1 MDDAAWLDSPAMLP
15 LVRRLASAVARRY
28 RLDEGTAGRLVS
40 EALSHD
46 HGLRRLVGQGLDA
59 SAIERTRAFQAAAT
73 VARRHVYHQLRRY
86 RRAEP
91 DGTLVGRLDG
101 WAAAPPAERQALLR
115 QLAAGHVST
124 LERLDS
130 VDDFHRQLFALVGSP
145 RSVLDVGCGLYPLLF
160 PFDGAGSG
168 VAAYAAVDK
177 HPGWVEA
184 VAAYAQARGD
194 GRLLPVRLDLAGGW
208 EPLPRP
214 AGLARF
220 DVALLLKLVPVLQR
234 QQRATLEVIRR
245 TPARMLVLTGS
256 VTSMTRRERVDRRER
271 AVLRRLVGSAGWP
284 VVGELDTEEEF
295 GLAVLTGEA

>member
-1 MDDAAWLDSPAMLP
+1 MAERPAEPPPDALVEQLLGPVLRRYRVDGETARRLVVEALARERD
-15 LVRRLASAVARRY
+15 LVRRLDAGGTRQFRTLSAAV
-28 RLDEGTAGRLVS
+28 
-40 EALSHD
+40 
-46 HGLRRLVGQGLDA
+46 
-59 SAIERTRAFQAAAT
+59 
-73 VARRHVYHQLRRY
+73 RRHVYHQLRRY
-86 RRAEP
+86 QREP
-91 DGTLVGRLDG
+91 ADGDDG
-101 WAAAPPAERQALLR
+101 GDAERLRASAAGPERERLLR
-115 QLAAGHVST
+115 SLASRHVST
-124 LERLDS
+124 RERLRELDA
-130 VDDFHRQLFALVGSP
+130 FHRQLFALIGRP
-145 RSVLDVGCGLYPLLF
+145 ASVLDVGCGLYPLLF

-184 VAAYAQARGD
+184 LAAYAQARGD

-271 AVLRRLVGSAGWP
+271 AVLRRLVGGAGWS
-284 VVGELDTEEEF
+284 VVGELATDEEF